1 MDNAHFNIRTCSTE
15 NLHGVGCYPKWDYF
29 VNNSSGAGRG
39 WLAERPPHRS
49 LVRCVLILCV
59 HVRVRERS
67 QVSHEDV
74 VRVLQDTAQ
83 DEDHPYDY
91 MFV

>member
-1 MDNAHFNIRTCSTE
+1 
-15 NLHGVGCYPKWDYF
+15 
-29 VNNSSGAGRG
+29 
-39 WLAERPPHRS
+39 
-49 LVRCVLILCV
+49 VLILCV